1 MPSCGSF
8 VAGGA
13 WRRSAGTRGSFSIEC
28 NFDEYWRGLADSRR
42 SQANPNPRI
51 LTAIVTCARELVSVR
66 RAAPRVLMS
75 RVSAQEEHL
84 TAQLVNLLRGNL
96 AASGAESTPAGSLQ
110 CEIDS
115 LKEEVDALSDEA
127 NMWMTEFGE
136 FCGEVG
142 EIANIEEWARRVEQD
157 MLSLGAELEHSA
169 ALLKQAEAQAT

>member
-1 MPSCGSF
+1 
-8 VAGGA
+8 
-13 WRRSAGTRGSFSIEC
+13 
-28 NFDEYWRGLADSRR
+28 
-42 SQANPNPRI
+42 
-51 LTAIVTCARELVSVR
+51 
-66 RAAPRVLMS
+66 MS

-115 LKEEVDALSDEA
+115 LKEDVDALSDEA

-169 ALLKQAEAQAT
+169 ALLKQAEEAQAT

>member
-1 MPSCGSF
+1 MQ
-8 VAGGA
+8 
-13 WRRSAGTRGSFSIEC
+13 
-28 NFDEYWRGLADSRR
+28 FDERGLADSRR
-42 SQANPNPRI
+42 SQANPNPWI
-51 LTAIVTCARELVSVR
+51 LTSSNCNPRSDFVSVR

-115 LKEEVDALSDEA
+115 LKEDVDALSDEA